1 MSKKEF
7 ETSLLRQA
15 RITED
20 MIRCVYD
27 CVTGQLDE
35 ALPMKEIFDAQKIC
49 ITGCGDSWLAG
60 IACKAAFESVTRIE
74 TYPMRAIEFS
84 RHLSGKNLGYSPN
97 TPMVLV
103 ISYSGE
109 ATRAVECA
117 QRATAR
123 GANTIA
129 ITGNPDSR
137 LAKACRHVICVGL
150 PEGGEYFPGGTTYNA
165 SMVALLLIALRIG
178 RVRNTISGEDYEDMR
193 AELLRFTHSVQEKVE
208 EYDDRAFELAQ
219 KWKDLRC
226 IDFIGDYSDYA
237 TAFFGS
243 AKVIET
249 YGGYTTYDDSEDW
262 CHINYFLADP
272 DTIGR
277 VAITNKSTP
286 SFGRMQE
293 TLAAVKLLESPC
305 MVVSDAG
312 AEEFPQGFEVFQ
324 TPAPKYFWLNPLL
337 QHLPFDLVAGYIAA
351 FKGESAFREGVEKFQ
366 TPLGMNRLKN
376 GTAIKI
382 V

>member
-1 MSKKEF
+1 MNKKEF

-15 RITED
+15 RVTED

-27 CVTGQLDE
+27 SVTRQLDE
-35 ALPMKEIFDAQKIC
+35 ALPMKEIFDAQKIF

-60 IACKAAFESVTRIE
+60 IACKAAFESITKIE

-129 ITGNPDSR
+129 ITNNPNSR
-137 LAKACRHVICVGL
+137 LAKACNHVVCVGL

-165 SMVALLLIALRIG
+165 SMTALMLIAMRVG
-178 RVRNTISGEDYEDMR
+178 RARNTISGEDYEDMR
-193 AELLRFTHSVQEKVE
+193 AELLSFTHAVQEKVE
-208 EYDDRAFELAQ
+208 QYDDAAFELAQ

-262 CHINYFLADP
+262 CHINYFLSQP
-272 DTIGR
+272 ETIGR
-277 VAITNKSTP
+277 VVITNKSTP
-286 SFGRMQE
+286 SYGRVQE

-305 MVVSDAG
+305 MVVSDAE
-312 AEEFPQGFEVFQ
+312 AKEFPQGFTVFT
-324 TPAPKYFWLNPLL
+324 TPTPKYFWLNPLL
-337 QHLPFDLVAGYIAA
+337 QHLPFDLVSGYIAA
-351 FKGESAFREGVEKFQ
+351 MKGETAFRDGIEAFQ
-366 TPLGMNRLKN
+366 TPLGQNRLKN
-376 GTAIKI
+376 GTEITI

>member
-1 MSKKEF
+1 MNKKEF

-15 RITED
+15 RVTED

-27 CVTGQLDE
+27 SVTRQLDE
-35 ALPMKEIFDAQKIC
+35 ALPMKEIFDAQKIF

-60 IACKAAFESVTRIE
+60 IACKAAFESITKIE

-129 ITGNPDSR
+129 ITNNPNSR
-137 LAKACRHVICVGL
+137 LAKACNHVVCVGL

-165 SMVALLLIALRIG
+165 SMTALMLIAMRVG
-178 RVRNTISGEDYEDMR
+178 RARNTISGEDYEDMR
-193 AELLRFTHSVQEKVE
+193 AELLSFTHAVQEKVE
-208 EYDDRAFELAQ
+208 QYDDAAFELAQ

-249 YGGYTTYDDSEDW
+249 YGGYTTYDDSED
-262 CHINYFLADP
+262 C
-272 DTIGR
+272 
-277 VAITNKSTP
+277 AISTTSCP
-286 SFGRMQE
+286 SLRPSAGWSSPTSPPPPM
-293 TLAAVKLLESPC
+293 AVS
-305 MVVSDAG
+305 
-312 AEEFPQGFEVFQ
+312 
-324 TPAPKYFWLNPLL
+324 
-337 QHLPFDLVAGYIAA
+337 
-351 FKGESAFREGVEKFQ
+351 R
-366 TPLGMNRLKN
+366 RLWRR
-376 GTAIKI
+376 
-382 V
+382 